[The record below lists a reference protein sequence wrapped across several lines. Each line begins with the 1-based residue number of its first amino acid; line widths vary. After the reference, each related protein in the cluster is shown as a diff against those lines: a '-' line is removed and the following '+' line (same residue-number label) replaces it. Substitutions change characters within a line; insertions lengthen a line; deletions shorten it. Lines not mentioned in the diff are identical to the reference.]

1 MEISQLDT
9 TNVFLGILA
18 GLAMVQMLA
27 GIIAIIWLRRTISRL
42 SQSAARFENTQLQP
56 FVQEAQQLARQTKE
70 VISEVRPLITRANTI
85 VKRFESR
92 TEHALMAVEA
102 VNEHVDAAVHSGLNR
117 LRAIEHGFRRGVET
131 LVSFSNHR

>member
-18 GLAMVQMLA
+18 SLAVVQMLA
-27 GIIAIIWLRRTISRL
+27 GIIAVIWLRRTVSRL
-42 SQSAARFENTQLQP
+42 SQTAATQLRP
-56 FVQEAQQLARQTKE
+56 FVEESQQLARQTKE
-70 VISEVRPLITRANTI
+70 VISELRPLITRANTI
-85 VKRFESR
+85 VKGFEAR

-117 LRAIEHGFRRGVET
+117 LRAIEHGLRRGVET